1 MATSQSAWVEQM
13 LEAKRQGE
21 PGSSDLFD
29 ELALEGKACCK
40 GVDAEPQ
47 SEGAILHWLL
57 KAAMPEWTLKEL
69 KSTKSKLMMVGVA
82 SCDDFEDALQEA
94 GELNNRLR
102 DRRLKAF
109 AGPTLARFRSQIK
122 AHRETQR
129 MQSLLEERRRL
140 DRERKVAGDLPPSS
154 TGSTADAQEET
165 DSITTEDVGTIA
177 SDVDQD
183 QDRTGCMEE
192 PPSSV
197 VSIGAGFEGE
207 EPVASENEL
216 CTSLNEELSQA
227 PEREAGIEV
236 NEVQDQDDVSPIAA
250 VERTAVREDG
260 GALESPEAIEEDEGS
275 DRISESAAGAEILAN
290 EDEEEF

>member
-13 LEAKRQGE
+13 LEAKRQGQ
-21 PGSSDLFD
+21 PGSDLFD
-29 ELALEGKACCK
+29 ELDGKVCK
-40 GVDAEPQ
+40 MDAEPQ

-197 VSIGAGFEGE
+197 VIMGAGSEGE
-207 EPVASENEL
+207 EPVPTENDL
-216 CTSLNEELSQA
+216 CISLNDEDSQPPEL
-227 PEREAGIEV
+227 EAGLEV
-236 NEVQDQDDVSPIAA
+236 ADADGESVEAA
-250 VERTAVREDG
+250 ACTTVREEG
-260 GALESPEAIEEDEGS
+260 GAMKGSQSIEDESS
-275 DRISESAAGAEILAN
+275 DWISESAAGAEVPAN